1 MVQQHSLSVLDNG
14 VAQWSWCEKVKSD
27 RSQFTKNNPGNYF
40 RGFNLSKGK
49 KSMQLYNIIDAHAFL
64 SGDLAARLE
73 KSESAVEFDQSFEK
87 EISALH
93 KAMPIQIDVTD
104 ITTSIGSTWIPSRYY
119 EEFCLEKFEVRVKFF
134 WSNIAGCWEVN
145 TLTAIDNN
153 ANTSTYG
160 YTYEDIDKDGKKSL
174 KNIPAIDKSIE
185 KGLFTSALHFKTPS
199 SNEREKGKVQVKQD
213 ELRQLWSDWCK
224 EGERGEELQQIYNR
238 QFNRVVLPNWDN
250 AAPRDF
256 RETLKSAGLSDKW
269 AERLRPY
276 QLDSIWRMTL
286 QGNGLLGL
294 EVGLGKTGCACA
306 IAMLR
311 KHYHTLDTAMIV
323 VQKSTLLQ
331 FAATFR
337 DMFPNAKVLC
347 ATPEECNGKNRQMF
361 LAKAVLWNWDAI
373 ILTHESF
380 KLIPVRP
387 ETERKFVQQKLDV
400 IESELWRLYDAGE
413 SARRNGKKRGNRIVK
428 KLEEMRDGMYL
439 RINELKAKR
448 DNGIFF
454 EDINPDLLIIDE
466 AQRFKNN
473 YFATKMTV
481 KGLNV
486 AQSDRAEDLDL
497 KISFFRQTRKTNNYL
512 LFMTGTPEPTN
523 SMSGV
528 FIFQQYLQ
536 PDALEKRG
544 IMHFDSWA
552 TNFGKVVSKIE
563 PGVSGE
569 LVRSERFAEFVNVP
583 ELLQM
588 YLGVCHI
595 KRFADVQGQGDFD
608 RPIRKIKPVYCN
620 ISEFQIEEMGD
631 LREGRQLKP
640 GCLRDR
646 RNRVKAF
653 EPLKFPHR
661 DADGCLMSNDE
672 DKTKRIRL
680 YHPIDGTPL
689 RDEKEALIYSVPY
702 GQKID
707 NHLWILTDAIK
718 LMIAPQLIDP
728 TVPVGRLDKISLA
741 VRRIYRWWRLTKKQ
755 RSTQLVFLDKGVPNS
770 KSKFK
775 IYDWMRD
782 RLIELGIPKEEI
794 AFIQDYS
801 KDEEKKQRLFEQV
814 NTGEVRILFGSTEP
828 MGVGVNVQAKVKV
841 VHFLDIPR
849 KPDEYE
855 QREGRAIRSGN
866 ENDKVIVYQYLTK
879 GQKASF
885 GADGAQMKILENK
898 IKSREQILKGDP
910 TVRRAVEE
918 DDTQLLFMMFSAD
931 ATGDPRVIELMQT
944 SQDIEKLE
952 NKANLLI
959 QEINRLNIG
968 TKQGSIKNGKER
980 ITRLERDLIWVEGD
994 LSTVGTWVDTCATS
1008 KQFAAV
1014 LHTQDNK
1021 VLYAGFAKGT
1031 QLTEPI
1037 KIADDHD
1044 LMMMPMAVDQAKDE
1058 FNEALKGKVGTMVL
1072 QAQLRGNYI
1081 RHPEEEIGRFGG
1093 LPIMCCIQIHGTE
1106 AVRLLWLKGHN
1117 FDYSFKF
1124 SKTCMIRDMVEAYSS
1139 IPDKYDRLKTA
1150 IEKAYQ
1156 ELNKS
1161 EAMLVQKRLEREDVN
1176 KKLREMK
1183 THKKFLEDALA
1194 GVEDTTSQSQE
1205 ESYEGQGSYSYK
1217 AEGSRKEIHV
1227 QREFESELFEM
1238 DGESD
1243 FTGWVHNHKTGD
1255 KYLYR
1260 NGRTYAVER
1269 FVK

>member
-1 MVQQHSLSVLDNG
+1 M
-14 VAQWSWCEKVKSD
+14 
-27 RSQFTKNNPGNYF
+27 
-40 RGFNLSKGK
+40 
-49 KSMQLYNIIDAHAFL
+49 LYNIIDSHAFL
-64 SGDLAARLE
+64 SGDLAAKLQ
-73 KSESAVEFDQSFEK
+73 KSESATEFDLSFEREVLALQK
-87 EISALH
+87 AIPMEIDIA
-93 KAMPIQIDVTD
+93 D
-104 ITTSIGSTWIPSRYY
+104 ITISIGSTWIPSHYY
-119 EEFCLEKFEVRVKFF
+119 EEFCLEKFEVQVKFF
-134 WSNIAGCWEVN
+134 WSNIAGCWEVDVFSI
-145 TLTAIDNN
+145 TDTN

-160 YTYEDIDKDGKKSL
+160 YTYEDVDKDGKKVL
-174 KNIPAIDKSIE
+174 RNIPAIATSIE
-185 KGLFTSALHFKTPS
+185 NGLFTSALHFKTPK
-199 SNEREKGKVQVKQD
+199 SNEREKGKVQAKQD
-213 ELRQLWSDWCK
+213 EIRQMWSDWCK
-224 EGERGEELQQIYNR
+224 DGERGEALQQIYNR

-250 AAPRDF
+250 TAPKDF
-256 RETLKSAGLSDKW
+256 RETLKAAGLSDKW

-311 KHYHTLDTAMIV
+311 KHYRTLKTAMIV

-347 ATPEECNGKNRQMF
+347 ATPEDCNGKNRQLF
-361 LAKAVLWNWDAI
+361 LAKAVLWDWDAI

-380 KLIPVRP
+380 KAIPVRS
-387 ETERKFVQQKLDV
+387 ETERRFVQQKLNV

-413 SARRNGKKRGNRIVK
+413 SARKNGKKRGNRIVK
-428 KLEEMRDGMYL
+428 KLEEMRDKMYL
-439 RINELKAKR
+439 RINELRSKR

-454 EDINPDLLIIDE
+454 EDINPDLLVLDE
-466 AQRFKNN
+466 AQRYKNN

-486 AQSDRAEDLDL
+486 TQSDRAEDLDL
-497 KISFFRQTRKTNNYL
+497 KIAFFRYTRKTNNYL
-512 LFMTGTPEPTN
+512 LMMTGTPEPTN

-528 FIFQQYLQ
+528 FVFQQYLQ
-536 PDALEKRG
+536 PDALESRG

-552 TNFGKVVSKIE
+552 TNFGRIVSKIE

-569 LVRSERFAEFVNVP
+569 LVRTERFSEFVNVP

-595 KRFADVQGQGDFD
+595 KRFSDVQGQGDFD
-608 RPIRKIKPVYCN
+608 RPVRKVKPVYCN

-631 LREGRQLKP
+631 LREGKQLKP

-646 RNRVKAF
+646 RNRAKAF

-661 DADGCLMSNDE
+661 DADDCLMSNDE
-672 DKTKRIRL
+672 DKSKRIRL
-680 YHPIDGTPL
+680 YHPITGAPL
-689 RDEKEALIYSVPY
+689 RDEMEAILHGIPY

-755 RSTQLVFLDKGVPNS
+755 RSTQLVFLDKGVPRS
-770 KSKFK
+770 KSKFQ

-782 RLIELGIPKEEI
+782 RLIELGVPKEEI

-801 KDEEKKQRLFEQV
+801 KDEEKEQLFKQV
-814 NTGEVRILFGSTEP
+814 NAGEVRILFGSTEP

-849 KPDEYE
+849 KPDEFE

-866 ENDKVIVYQYLTK
+866 ENKKVLIYQYLTK
-879 GQKASF
+879 GQKANF
-885 GADGAQMKILENK
+885 GADGAQMKMLENK

-910 TVRRAVEE
+910 TLRRAVEE
-918 DDTQLLFMMFSAD
+918 DDTQLLMMMFSAD
-931 ATGDPRVIELMQT
+931 ATGDPRVIELMETNQE
-944 SQDIEKLE
+944 IEKLE
-952 NKANLLI
+952 NKSSLLI

-968 TKQGSIKNGKER
+968 SKQGSIKNAKER
-980 ITRLERDLIWVEGD
+980 ITRLERDLTWVQND
-994 LSTVGTWVDTCATS
+994 LSTVGWADTCATD

-1014 LHTQDNK
+1014 LHTEYNGSPIHLLYTGVPKGQSVESIK
-1021 VLYAGFAKGT
+1021 V
-1031 QLTEPI
+1031 
-1037 KIADDHD
+1037 ADDYNA
-1044 LMMMPMAVDQAKDE
+1044 MMMPMTVNQAKDE
-1058 FNEALKGKVGTMVL
+1058 FNEALKGKIETMAL
-1072 QAQLRGNYI
+1072 QAQMRGSYI

-1093 LPIMCCIQIHGTE
+1093 LPIMCCIQILGTE
-1106 AVRLLWLKGHN
+1106 VMKLLWLKGKN

-1124 SKTCMIRDMVEAYSS
+1124 SKTCMIRDMIDAYSS
-1139 IPDKYDRLKTA
+1139 IPGKCDRLKA
-1150 IEKAYQ
+1150 SIEKAYQ

-1161 EAMLVQKRLEREDVN
+1161 QAMLVQKRADKEEIN
-1176 KKLREMK
+1176 KRLREMRV
-1183 THKKFLEDALA
+1183 HKKFLEDALA
-1194 GVEDTTSQSQE
+1194 GDTEKTSTSHQE
-1205 ESYEGQGSYSYK
+1205 
-1217 AEGSRKEIHV
+1217 
-1227 QREFESELFEM
+1227 
-1238 DGESD
+1238 
-1243 FTGWVHNHKTGD
+1243 
-1255 KYLYR
+1255 
-1260 NGRTYAVER
+1260 
-1269 FVK
+1269 